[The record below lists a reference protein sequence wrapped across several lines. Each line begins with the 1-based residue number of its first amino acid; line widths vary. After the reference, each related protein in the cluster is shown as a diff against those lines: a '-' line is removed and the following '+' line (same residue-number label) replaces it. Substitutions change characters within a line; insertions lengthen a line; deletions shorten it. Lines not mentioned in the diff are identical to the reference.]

1 MKKQITFFFIANRSA
16 LATFL
21 LVSGFLITSSLHSQS
36 PLGIPYQ
43 AVMRNADGTVMTNS
57 AVSLTFMIHDGMANG
72 TVVYQES
79 HSLTSNV
86 QGLVSCVVGN
96 GVVSQGNFSSI
107 NWGGGAK
114 FLHVMMGTT
123 DLGTQQMLS
132 VPYALHSSSSDN
144 AANGFSGVSTTGDT
158 LYMANGNF
166 IIVPGISAANFP
178 PAVLGCTDNA
188 ACNYSSVA
196 TQNDNSCLY
205 FNATCD
211 DGNAN
216 TINDVINGSCACVGT
231 QIVNGCT
238 NQQACNYNAAANVD
252 NGSCLIQ
259 GAACN
264 DNNANTT
271 NDMINGSCVCAGTG
285 VNNNN
290 VVIGQDY
297 QGGKVAYI
305 FQPGDAGYI
314 AGETHGLIAAAQDLP
329 GLYQWRCYGTAVSGA
344 DGQFIGTGAQ
354 NTLDIVNAGCGGG
367 GAAQACADLVLNGYS
382 DWFLPSLQ
390 ELTQLYNN
398 RTSIGGFQEYN
409 SYWSSSEY
417 GSIYAWAFNVFNSGN
432 SNYGYKDDGHFVRA
446 VRAF

>member
-1 MKKQITFFFIANRSA
+1 
-16 LATFL
+16 
-21 LVSGFLITSSLHSQS
+21 
-36 PLGIPYQ
+36 
-43 AVMRNADGTVMTNS
+43 
-57 AVSLTFMIHDGMANG
+57 MI
-72 TVVYQES
+72 
-79 HSLTSNV
+79 
-86 QGLVSCVVGN
+86 
-96 GVVSQGNFSSI
+96 I
-107 NWGGGAK
+107 
-114 FLHVMMGTT
+114 
-123 DLGTQQMLS
+123 
-132 VPYALHSSSSDN
+132 
-144 AANGFSGVSTTGDT
+144 
-158 LYMANGNF
+158 
-166 IIVPGISAANFP
+166 PGISAANFP

-188 ACNYSSVA
+188 ACNYNRVA

-205 FNATCD
+205 LNATCN

-216 TINDVINGSCACVGT
+216 AINDVINGSCACVGT

-271 NDMINGSCVCAGTG
+271 NDVINGSCVCAGTG

-305 FQPGDAGYI
+305 FQPGDAGYV

-329 GLYQWRCYGTAVSGA
+329 GTYQWGCFGTAISGA
-344 DGQFIGTGAQ
+344 DGQAIGTGAQ
-354 NTLDIVNAGCGGG
+354 NTLDIVNAGCG

-382 DWFLPSLQ
+382 DWFLPSVD
-390 ELTQLYNN
+390 ELMQLYNN
-398 RTSIGGFQEYN
+398 RNSIGGFPLDFIW
-409 SYWSSSEY
+409 YWSSSEFGFDGAWVLNSYY
-417 GSIYAWAFNVFNSGN
+417 GMTTSYERHFN
-432 SNYGYKDDGHFVRA
+432 YYVRA